1 MAGLPFNAKGW
12 NAKSDSRVLGCWGNW
27 GFGGIGLLMYEFFC
41 GCGFYAHRFCELV
54 GIGDVDL

>member
-27 GFGGIGLLMYEFFC
+27 GFGGIGLLMYEFFFVAVVFTRI
-41 GCGFYAHRFCELV
+41 GFVNWWALEM
-54 GIGDVDL
+54 

>member
-27 GFGGIGLLMYEFFC
+27 GFGGIGLLMYEIFLWLWFLR
-41 GCGFYAHRFCELV
+41 ASVL
-54 GIGDVDL
+54 